1 MIEAGGTFPGFG
13 PFIRSTRR
21 LGEEHTTWSDAVLA
35 EGDAVFLE
43 LSGCVGR
50 YHAPLGRLVHVG
62 RLPDGTAEMAAVCQE
77 AFGPVLAALRSGAL
91 PRGAYAARQ
100 AVVDRAVLSHYRR
113 HHSGH
118 AVGIGMPPRWTA
130 GTRLIR
136 RRHRARN
143 NVALG
148 KWRAGRRQ

>member
-77 AFGPVLAALRSGAL
+77 AFG
-91 PRGAYAARQ
+91 
-100 AVVDRAVLSHYRR
+100 AVLSALRPGDR
-113 HHSGH
+113 KGVVWGKS
-118 AVGIGMPPRWTA
+118 VSL
-130 GTRLIR
+130 RLD
-136 RRHRARN
+136 
-143 NVALG
+143 
-148 KWRAGRRQ
+148 